1 MNPIESLIKQGES
14 QTLEFVATL
23 TDKDIIASHVAAL
36 LNSGGGRLLI
46 GVDDNRR
53 VAGIPEAEK
62 VAGELPAPV
71 WAVDEDGITLTL
83 HGRASIGAPELN
95 LNKRQNRLLTELNPG
110 SSITLSDY
118 LKRFADEVGDRQA
131 RRDLKELE
139 AKDLLNL
146 VGKGRAAH
154 YERTARNWKE

>member
-1 MNPIESLIKQGES
+1 M
-14 QTLEFVATL
+14 
-23 TDKDIIASHVAAL
+23 
-36 LNSGGGRLLI
+36 I

-62 VAGELPAPV
+62 VAGGLPAPA

-83 HGRASIGAPELN
+83 HSRASIGAPELN